1 MSWSM
6 NLLADDRR
14 VALRDGLP
22 GIVDLLKKRQADRIA
37 AADLMDYLNLDWL
50 EWYGGSLRLTVTGS
64 NVVRQGLAPRR

>member
-14 VALRDGLP
+14 AALRDGLP